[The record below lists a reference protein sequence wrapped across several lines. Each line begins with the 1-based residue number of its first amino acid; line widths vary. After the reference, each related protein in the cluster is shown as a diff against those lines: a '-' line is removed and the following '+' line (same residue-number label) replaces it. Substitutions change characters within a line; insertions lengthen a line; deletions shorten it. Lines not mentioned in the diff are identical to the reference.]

1 MSSKGLRFAQM
12 KLASPTSWTSLLALF
27 LLALGCRGPGEEH
40 PRVPEGTPIVLV
52 SVDTLRSDR
61 LPAYGYSGVETPALD
76 RLRGDSILFERAW
89 APAPLTLPSHV
100 SALTGLLPPGHGVR
114 DNMGYRFDAAAMPY
128 LPRWLKEAGYRTG
141 AAVSAFVLR
150 ATSGLDAGFDF
161 YDDRIT
167 FRSWT
172 DLGSVQRPGGET
184 LARAVEWMRGVAGE
198 PFFLFFHIYEPHTP
212 HEPPEPFR
220 SRYDSPYDGEVA
232 AADAIV
238 GELLAELEALG
249 VYDRAVVILTS
260 DHGEG
265 LNDHGDYEHGPLLY
279 REIIQVPLLLKLPG
293 GERGGTTVERA
304 AELVDLFP
312 TVAALLGKAPPEGLD
327 GMSLLAPVGAAR
339 PVYSETFFGR
349 LHFGWSELASLVDY
363 PWHLIDGPDPE
374 LYDLAADP
382 GERVNLLERERRTA
396 ARLKKALDGYDRA
409 FRPAAEVDPETRRRL
424 AALGYVGGGTSA
436 SGSAEGPLPDP
447 KARLGSLAVMRRAF
461 EHALAGEH
469 RQAAAAFREVIAA
482 EPGMV
487 DAWEQLGQALLQTGD
502 VAGAI
507 EAYERA
513 VELSGGAPHVALSAA
528 AAYLRVGRL
537 EEAQTHA
544 ELALET
550 HELARDLLA
559 QIALRR
565 GRVEEAARRAEE
577 AVAGRG
583 ARLGPLLTL
592 AEVRLRQGR
601 FGEAIELGRE
611 AEREFGE
618 RADREALRGLYFTRG
633 RAFVGLGKAE
643 EAERAFQAEIAL
655 SPSELAPYTH
665 LAFLYALEGDGR
677 RAGATLKGMV
687 EANPSPAAYAEA
699 VRTLEAMGDPRSAAA
714 VLAEAKRRWPG
725 SPALSDLGR

>member
-1 MSSKGLRFAQM
+1 MCFAPRRSLTALVGLLVA
-12 KLASPTSWTSLLALF
+12 LA
-27 LLALGCRGPGEEH
+27 GCRGAGRDAA
-40 PRVPEGTPIVLV
+40 RVPDGTPIILV

-61 LPAYGYSGVETPALD
+61 LPAYGYNGVETPAFD
-76 RLRGDSILFERAW
+76 RLRRDSILFERAW

-114 DNMGYRFDAAAMPY
+114 DNMGYRFDAGSMPY
-128 LPRWLKEAGYRTG
+128 LPRWLEEAGYRTG

-150 ATSGLDAGFDF
+150 GTSGLDAGFGF

-184 LARAVEWMRGVAGE
+184 LERAAEWLRGVAGE

-220 SRYDSPYDGEVA
+220 SRFASPYDGEVA

-238 GELLAELEALG
+238 GALVAELEALG
-249 VYDRAVVILTS
+249 VYDRAVLILMS

-279 REIIQVPLLLKLPG
+279 REIIQVPLMLKLPG
-293 GERGGTTVERA
+293 GERGGTAVERSV
-304 AELVDLFP
+304 ELVDIFP
-312 TVAALLGKAPPEGLD
+312 TVAELLGEAPPQGLD
-327 GMSLLAPVGAAR
+327 GISLLAPDGGEPR
-339 PVYSETFFGR
+339 PVYSETFFPR
-349 LHFGWSELASLVDY
+349 LHFGWSDLASLVDY

-382 GERVNLLERERRTA
+382 GERVNLLGRERRTA
-396 ARLKKALDGYDRA
+396 ARLKKTLDGYDRA
-409 FRPAAEVDPETRRRL
+409 FRPAAEVDAETRRRL
-424 AALGYVGGGTSA
+424 AALGYVGGGAAET
-436 SGSAEGPLPDP
+436 EGPLPDP

-461 EHALAGEH
+461 EHAIRGEH
-469 RQAAAAFREVIAA
+469 RQAAAAFREVLAA

-487 DAWEQLGQALLQTGD
+487 DAWEQLGQALLQMGD
-502 VAGAI
+502 LEGAL

-513 VELSGGAPHVALSAA
+513 VELSRGAPHVALSAA
-528 AAYLRVGRL
+528 AAYLRMGRL
-537 EEAQTHA
+537 EEARAHA

-559 QIALRR
+559 QIALRQ
-565 GRVEEAARRAEE
+565 GRLEEATGWAEQ
-577 AVAGRG
+577 AAAARG

-592 AEVRLRQGR
+592 AEVRLRQER
-601 FGEAIELGRE
+601 FAEAIELGRQ

-618 RADREALRGLYFTRG
+618 RPDREALRGLYFTRG
-633 RAFVGLGKAE
+633 RAFAGLGEAE
-643 EAERAFQAEIAL
+643 EAERAFRAEIEL

-677 RAGATLKGMV
+677 RAGTTLKRMV
-687 EANPSPAAYAEA
+687 ETNPSPAAYAEA

-725 SPALSDLGR
+725 SPELSELGR

>member
-1 MSSKGLRFAQM
+1 MA
-12 KLASPTSWTSLLALF
+12 
-27 LLALGCRGPGEEH
+27 
-40 PRVPEGTPIVLV
+40 EGTPILLI

-61 LPAYGYSGVETPALD
+61 LPAYGYEGVETPAFD
-76 RLRGDSILFERAW
+76 RLRRDSILFERAW
-89 APAPLTLPSHV
+89 APVPLTLPSHV

-114 DNMGYRFDAAAMPY
+114 DNMGYRFDARAMPY
-128 LPRWLKEAGYRTG
+128 LPRWLREAGYRTG

-150 ATSGLDAGFDF
+150 GTSGLDEGFDF

-167 FRSWT
+167 FRSWI
-172 DLGSVQRPGGET
+172 DLGSVQRPGRET
-184 LARAVEWMRGVAGE
+184 LSRAVKWMRSVASE

-220 SRYDSPYDGEVA
+220 SQYASPYDGEVA
-232 AADAIV
+232 AADAVV
-238 GELLAELEALG
+238 GELLSELERLG
-249 VYDRAVVILTS
+249 IYDRALVILIS

-293 GERGGTTVERA
+293 GERGGATVHRS

-312 TVAALLGKAPPEGLD
+312 TLAALLAKAPPAGLD
-327 GMSLLAPVGAAR
+327 GVSLLAPAPDAGGAAR
-339 PVYSETFFGR
+339 AVYSETFFPR
-349 LHFGWSELASLVDY
+349 LHFGWSELASLVEY

-382 GERVNLLERERRTA
+382 GERVNLLQRERRTA
-396 ARLKKALDGYDRA
+396 ARLKKALDGYDRT

-436 SGSAEGPLPDP
+436 SGIAEGPLPDP

-487 DAWEQLGQALLQTGD
+487 DAWEQLGQSLLQTGD
-502 VAGAI
+502 LPGAV

-513 VELSGGAPHVALSAA
+513 VALSGGAPHVALSAA
-528 AAYLRVGRL
+528 AAYLRIGRL
-537 EEAQTHA
+537 EQAEAHA

-565 GRVEEAARRAEE
+565 GHVEEAARQAEE
-577 AVAGRG
+577 AAAARG
-583 ARLGPLLTL
+583 MWLGPLLTL
-592 AEVRLRQGR
+592 AEVRLRQGL
-601 FGEAIELGRE
+601 FEESIELCRR
-611 AEREFGE
+611 AEREFAG
-618 RADREALRGLYFTRG
+618 RADREVLRGLYFTKG
-633 RAFVGLGKAE
+633 RAYANLGKAE
-643 EAERAFQAEIAL
+643 EAVSAFQAEIRL
-655 SPSELAPYTH
+655 SPGELAPYTH
-665 LAFLYALEGDGR
+665 LAFLYALQGDGR
-677 RAGATLKGMV
+677 RAGATLRRLV
-687 EANPSPAAYAEA
+687 ETNPSPSAYAEA
-699 VRTLEAMGDPRSAAA
+699 VRTLAAMGDARSANT

-725 SPALSDLGR
+725 SPELSGLDR